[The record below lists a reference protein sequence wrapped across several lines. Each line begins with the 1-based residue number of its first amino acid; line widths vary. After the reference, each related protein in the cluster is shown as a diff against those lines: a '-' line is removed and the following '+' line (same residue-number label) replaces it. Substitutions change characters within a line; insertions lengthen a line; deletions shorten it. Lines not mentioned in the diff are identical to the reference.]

1 MAYNLLEVSL
11 IPKKGA
17 LNMLKVM
24 LVDGNAERSGV
35 IQDELNA
42 TEGVEVVC
50 IDGSQGLL
58 TQVRQYAPD
67 VIIIDMASPD
77 RDTLESLRTVNR
89 ETPKPVVFFAE
100 HSDYETTQAA
110 INAGVSAYIVDG
122 VSENRL
128 NSVMEVAIARFK
140 AFQQLKSELED
151 CKLRLQDRKD
161 VDKAKGVLMQHRN
174 LSEEEAYQLLRKMAM
189 DRNMKI
195 GEAARNFIAAMAL
208 LGGAG

>member
-1 MAYNLLEVSL
+1 MGHA
-11 IPKKGA
+11 
-17 LNMLKVM
+17 NMFKVM
-24 LVDGNAERSGV
+24 LVDGNAERSSV
-35 IQDELNA
+35 LQNELLSA
-42 TEGVEVVC
+42 GKLEVVC
-50 IDGSQGLL
+50 VDGSRDLMA
-58 TQVRQYAPD
+58 QVRQHMPD
-67 VIIIDMASPD
+67 VIIIDMESPD

-89 ETPKPVVFFAE
+89 ELPKPVVFFAE
-100 HSDYETTQAA
+100 RSDYETTQAA

-122 VSENRL
+122 LSENRL
-128 NSVMEVAIARFK
+128 SSVMEVAIARFK
-140 AFQQLKSELED
+140 AFQSLKTELED

-161 VDKAKGVLMQHRN
+161 VDKAKGILMQHRN

>member
-1 MAYNLLEVSL
+1 MF
-11 IPKKGA
+11 
-17 LNMLKVM
+17 KVM
-24 LVDGNAERSGV
+24 LVDGNAERSSV
-35 IQDELNA
+35 LQDELLSA
-42 TEGVEVVC
+42 GKVEVVC
-50 IDGSQGLL
+50 VDGSRDLMA
-58 TQVRQYAPD
+58 QVRQHVPD
-67 VIIIDMASPD
+67 IIIIDMESPD

-89 ETPKPVVFFAE
+89 ELPKPVVFFAE

-122 VSENRL
+122 LSQNRL
-128 NSVMEVAIARFK
+128 SSVMEVAIARFK
-140 AFQQLKSELED
+140 AFQSLKTELED
-151 CKLRLQDRKD
+151 YKLRLQDRKE
-161 VDKAKGVLMQHRN
+161 VDKAKGILMQHRN

>member
-1 MAYNLLEVSL
+1 MF
-11 IPKKGA
+11 
-17 LNMLKVM
+17 KVM
-24 LVDGNAERSGV
+24 LVDGNAERSSV
-35 IQDELNA
+35 LQNELLSA
-42 TEGVEVVC
+42 GKVEVVC
-50 IDGSQGLL
+50 VDGSRDLMA
-58 TQVRQYAPD
+58 QVRQHAPD
-67 VIIIDMASPD
+67 VIIIDMESPD

-89 ETPKPVVFFAE
+89 ELPKPVVFFAGR
-100 HSDYETTQAA
+100 SDYETTQAA

-122 VSENRL
+122 LSENRL
-128 NSVMEVAIARFK
+128 SSVMEVAIARFK
-140 AFQQLKSELED
+140 AFQSLKTELED

-161 VDKAKGVLMQHRN
+161 VDKAKGILMQHRK

>member
-1 MAYNLLEVSL
+1 
-11 IPKKGA
+11 
-17 LNMLKVM
+17 
-24 LVDGNAERSGV
+24 
-35 IQDELNA
+35 
-42 TEGVEVVC
+42 
-50 IDGSQGLL
+50 
-58 TQVRQYAPD
+58 
-67 VIIIDMASPD
+67 
-77 RDTLESLRTVNR
+77 
-89 ETPKPVVFFAE
+89 VFFAE
-100 HSDYETTQAA
+100 RSDYETTQAA

-122 VSENRL
+122 LSENRL

-140 AFQQLKSELED
+140 AFQSLKTELED

-161 VDKAKGVLMQHRN
+161 VDKAKGILMQHRK